1 MIYSTDLHN
10 IKNTILDFYP
20 FRESDDD
27 ELICNLKSGEI
38 LVFKFF
44 PKGGVIDLLLRAPA
58 PSGYK
63 EKSVA
68 LSFSFENEEHRN
80 VLKDRRVNQ
89 QVRIYANCL

>member
-1 MIYSTDLHN
+1 MRYTTNLYK

-44 PKGGVIDLLLRAPA
+44 PKGGVVDLLLRVPA
-58 PSGYK
+58 TSGYN
-63 EKSVA
+63 EKSVV
-68 LSFSFENEEHRN
+68 LSFSFENKEHRD
-80 VLKDRRVNQ
+80 VLKDLYGS
-89 QVRIYANCL
+89 IPLTL